1 MKKEKTKEEMYQEMK
16 EDSNV
21 VYVCIE
27 RMMREDIKF
36 ALDRTDFVKAIVM
49 LENVQKVLADYGHEY
64 TLKELVEMW

>member
-1 MKKEKTKEEMYQEMK
+1 MK
-16 EDSNV
+16 EAS
-21 VYVCIE
+21 YIE
-27 RMMREDIKF
+27 RMMREDIAF